1 MAKITRSLDDIEKL
15 VKKAHQSPKE
25 QLKEVQERLKLLNV
39 KKGFNNLEYYN
50 KNGTTAERPEQEEYK
65 TLKEA
70 EKILIEE
77 IEKEEDKKEL
87 DQIKLN
93 ERLEKQTKK
102 EIKELL
108 FSNLKANFD
117 LCKQNQYLLAYDLMH
132 EPAVINDEIKKIT
145 DIYGIEFKD
154 CTLSF
159 YIKTL
164 DQVYQL
170 YKYQVKKQQQII
182 KQEQSRTTKKLKN
195 ALGVNLAI
203 SAALKLCDRKRKLK

>member
-1 MAKITRSLDDIEKL
+1 MAKITRSLGDIEKL
-15 VKKAHQSPKE
+15 VKKANQSPQE
-25 QLKEVQERLKLLNV
+25 QLKEVQERLKYLNI

-50 KNGTTAERPEQEEYK
+50 KNGTAAERPEQEEYK

-70 EKILIEE
+70 EKILLEQIEQ
-77 IEKEEDKKEL
+77 EENKKEL

-102 EIKELL
+102 EIQAELY
-108 FSNLKANFD
+108 SNLKANFD

-132 EPAVINDEIKKIT
+132 EPAVIDDEIKKIT

-154 CTLSF
+154 YTLSI

-170 YKYQVKKQQQII
+170 YRYQVKKQQQII

-203 SAALKLCDRKRKLK
+203 SAALKLCDIKRKLK